1 MNKEIFVAFAT
12 QKGGIGKST
21 VTALAASYLHN
32 VKGYNVAVVDCDDP
46 QHSIHGL
53 REHETGLIDSSTYF
67 KALACDHFR
76 KIRKNA
82 YTIIKS
88 DAVNALDDAER
99 MVAAED
105 VKPDVV
111 FFDMPGTLRS
121 NGVIKTLSQMDYI
134 FTPLSADRFVVESTL
149 KFVTMFRDRLMTTGQ
164 AKTKGLYLFWTMV
177 DGRERNDLYG
187 IYEEVI
193 AEMGFPVL
201 STRLP
206 DSKKFRRDLSEERK
220 SVFRS
225 TIFPMDTSLLKG
237 SGIRE
242 FSEEISDIIR
252 HHQTAV
258 SMGSRKVNT
267 EGIDEELLLASI
279 GRRTLDGTS
288 RPTQEVPVAPAG
300 ESTAVPEPPPA
311 PPVTRE
317 KAQRDG
323 IRRKR
328 PEEDYNELFLRRNEI
343 KTRQCVYISRDVH
356 GKILKI
362 VNDIAGGDISVG
374 GYVDTVLRRHLE
386 QHKERINELYKKQR
400 EDLI

>member
-1 MNKEIFVAFAT
+1 
-12 QKGGIGKST
+12 
-21 VTALAASYLHN
+21 
-32 VKGYNVAVVDCDDP
+32 
-46 QHSIHGL
+46 
-53 REHETGLIDSSTYF
+53 
-67 KALACDHFR
+67 
-76 KIRKNA
+76 
-82 YTIIKS
+82 
-88 DAVNALDDAER
+88 
-99 MVAAED
+99 
-105 VKPDVV
+105 
-111 FFDMPGTLRS
+111 
-121 NGVIKTLSQMDYI
+121 
-134 FTPLSADRFVVESTL
+134 
-149 KFVTMFRDRLMTTGQ
+149 
-164 AKTKGLYLFWTMV
+164 
-177 DGRERNDLYG
+177 
-187 IYEEVI
+187 
-193 AEMGFPVL
+193 
-201 STRLP
+201 
-206 DSKKFRRDLSEERK
+206 
-220 SVFRS
+220 
-225 TIFPMDTSLLKG
+225 
-237 SGIRE
+237 
-242 FSEEISDIIR
+242 
-252 HHQTAV
+252 V

-288 RPTQEVPVAPAG
+288 RPTQEVPVAPVG

-362 VNDIAGGDISVG
+362 VNDIAGGEISVG

>member
-1 MNKEIFVAFAT
+1 MRKGIFKYPDNRFGGHLPKRIPEPSETRLSDNSVTHGFNDFMTQCRHSSLVRRTASPQNRIRGDPPVCLFTETDNAVIQFACKQKTKSSTIKLNRTMSKEIFVAFAT
-12 QKGGIGKST
+12 QKGGIG
-21 VTALAASYLHN
+21 
-32 VKGYNVAVVDCDDP
+32 KGYNVAVVDCDDP

-187 IYEEVI
+187 I
-193 AEMGFPVL
+193 
-201 STRLP
+201 
-206 DSKKFRRDLSEERK
+206 
-220 SVFRS
+220 
-225 TIFPMDTSLLKG
+225 
-237 SGIRE
+237 
-242 FSEEISDIIR
+242 
-252 HHQTAV
+252 
-258 SMGSRKVNT
+258 
-267 EGIDEELLLASI
+267 DEELLLASI